1 MEYDSDNK
9 KDSDSD
15 KKKKKR
21 KKKKKIISKKELKS
35 KDMMAEQIF
44 KLSKT
49 SQNRQKLTFQR
60 NKKK

>member
-1 MEYDSDNK
+1 MSQKIKIKIE
-9 KDSDSD
+9 
-15 KKKKKR
+15 KKR
-21 KKKKKIISKKELKS
+21 REKKEKNEKKKIISKKELKS

-49 SQNRQKLTFQR
+49 SQNRQKMTFQR